1 MSRRKIVLGIG
12 IMFSKTLVRNAMLFI
27 EPSLGLNDTQGY
39 LGMPRSRF
47 IGNGNVTLTT
57 RMLKLLLYRVSYSEP
72 DRQ

>member
-1 MSRRKIVLGIG
+1 MRC
-12 IMFSKTLVRNAMLFI
+12 FFI
-27 EPSLGLNDTQGY
+27 EQSLGLNDTQGY